1 MEGAGG
7 QNKELEEELTTL
19 HKQVKKAQANAIQE
33 FKALQSYIDS
43 CANYYGTEFDDCLK
57 KVASAFLEL
66 DRSGITMEESVPTT
80 PTGVTIADKGDNSID
95 LGLPPKDNG
104 VVLAQPA
111 ANPPVPASNPSIEL
125 LDVENPPAKDK
136 EDEISTDV
144 PAA

>member
-43 CANYYGTEFDDCLK
+43 CANYYGIGFDDCLK

-144 PAA
+144 PTA

>member
-43 CANYYGTEFDDCLK
+43 CANYYGTGFDDCLK

-111 ANPPVPASNPSIEL
+111 ANPPIPASNPSIEL

-144 PAA
+144 PTT

>member
-43 CANYYGTEFDDCLK
+43 CANYYGIGFDDCLK

>member
-43 CANYYGTEFDDCLK
+43 CVDYYGTGFDDCLK
-57 KVASAFLEL
+57 QVPSAFPEL
-66 DRSGITMEESVPTT
+66 DLSRITMEESVPTT
-80 PTGVTIADKGDNSID
+80 PAGNTVADEGDN
-95 LGLPPKDNG
+95 PKDDS

-111 ANPPVPASNPSIEL
+111 ANPHVPTSNPSIEL
-125 LDVENPPAKDK
+125 LDVENPPTQDK
-136 EDEISTDV
+136 EDGISTDAL
-144 PAA
+144 AA